1 MNYKL
6 DLDEI
11 LTSTSKILYNPY
23 SGDYQI
29 ISHQRIDDP
38 IVKKERERM
47 EDIITALTFCPDVTI
62 PDVVY
67 MIEQRQL
74 ELEQQP
80 ETPTVEIKESE

>member
-11 LTSTSKILYNPY
+11 LTSTSKILYNH
-23 SGDYQI
+23 S
-29 ISHQRIDDP
+29 
-38 IVKKERERM
+38 VKKERERM
-47 EDIITALTFCPDVTI
+47 EDIITTLTFCPDVTI
-62 PDVVY
+62 PDVIY

-80 ETPTVEIKESE
+80 ETPAVEIKGGK

>member
-11 LTSTSKILYNPY
+11 FPSTSKILYNH
-23 SGDYQI
+23 S
-29 ISHQRIDDP
+29 
-38 IVKKERERM
+38 VKEKRYRM